1 MRARRKLSLNAL
13 KTWSRSIN
21 KWLMTLLKK
30 VMMMTMIKRLMA
42 VSESFPKVSDQ
53 RKIRARSRHSRL
65 LMG

>member
-13 KTWSRSIN
+13 KTWFRSIN

-30 VMMMTMIKRLMA
+30 VMMMMIKRLMA

>member
-1 MRARRKLSLNAL
+1 MRARRKLSLNAQ

-21 KWLMTLLKK
+21 KWLMTLLKI
-30 VMMMTMIKRLMA
+30 VMMTMIKRLMA

>member
-30 VMMMTMIKRLMA
+30 VMTMIKRLMA

-53 RKIRARSRHSRL
+53 RKIRARRRL
-65 LMG
+65 SQLMTG

>member
-30 VMMMTMIKRLMA
+30 VMTMIKRLMA

-65 LMG
+65 MTG

>member
-30 VMMMTMIKRLMA
+30 VMMMMIKRLMA

>member
-21 KWLMTLLKK
+21 KWLMTLLKI
-30 VMMMTMIKRLMA
+30 VMMTMIKRLMA